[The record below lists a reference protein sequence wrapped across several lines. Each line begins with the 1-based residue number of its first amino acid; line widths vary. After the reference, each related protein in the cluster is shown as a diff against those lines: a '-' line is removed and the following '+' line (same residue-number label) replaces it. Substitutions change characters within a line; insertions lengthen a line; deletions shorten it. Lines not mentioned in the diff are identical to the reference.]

1 MKKRL
6 TPILFALLFLGS
18 CGQPADDLKVI
29 SFNIRYNS
37 WYDRESPNRWESRR
51 DAVVRMIREE
61 RPAALGLQEALIDQ
75 LLYLDSCLPQY
86 RRVGV
91 GRDDGMEAGEFMAI
105 YYDTARLELTGSDT
119 WWLSDSAEVPS
130 YGWDAA
136 CRRTVTRAA
145 FRDRRSGR
153 CFDYFNTHLDHVGQ
167 TARAESA
174 RMVAA
179 LVDGHCFD
187 KPAIVGGDM
196 NTTIDDTIFR
206 SLYAVGLQDARTLTD
221 STSHAITYNAF
232 GQNDGA
238 VIDHRPLH
246 LRPLP
251 DRNPFSPAGIVAYIP
266 LRFYSPFTQTLIKHY
281 SLPCPRHGSPMD
293 ALWMLYGRSKK

>member
-1 MKKRL
+1 MRRFC
-6 TPILFALLFLGS
+6 ILSLALVLLS
-18 CGQPADDLKVI
+18 LCGCRHEGDELKVL
-29 SFNIRYNS
+29 SFNIRYNG
-37 WYDRESPNRWESRR
+37 WGDIDGENRWANRR

-61 RPAALGLQEALIDQ
+61 QPAAMGLQEALIDQ
-75 LLYLDSCLPQY
+75 LQYLDSCLPQY
-86 RRVGV
+86 RRIGV
-91 GRDDGMEAGEFMAI
+91 GRDDGREGGEFMAV

-136 CRRTVTRAA
+136 CRRTVTRVA

-196 NTTIDDTIFR
+196 NSTIDDTIFR
-206 SLYAVGLQDARTLTD
+206 SLYATGLQDARTLTD

-232 GQNDGA
+232 GQNEGA
-238 VIDHRPLH
+238 VIDHFLVR
-246 LRPLP
+246 
-251 DRNPFSPAGIVAYIP
+251 DVKV
-266 LRFYSPFTQTLIKHY
+266 LRFRTLDGDYGVPYISDHSPIEVTI
-281 SLPCPRHGSPMD
+281 SI
-293 ALWMLYGRSKK
+293 

>member
-1 MKKRL
+1 M
-6 TPILFALLFLGS
+6 FAAVLLV
-18 CGQPADDLKVI
+18 CGCKHSEPHDLKVI
-29 SFNIRYNS
+29 SFNIRYNG
-37 WYDRESPNRWESRR
+37 WGDIDGENRWANRR
-51 DAVVRMIREE
+51 DAVVRMVREE
-61 RPAALGLQEALIDQ
+61 QPAALGLQEALLDQ
-75 LLYLDSCLPQY
+75 LQYLDSCLPQY

-91 GRDDGMEAGEFMAI
+91 GRDDGKEAGEFMAI
-105 YYDTARLELTGSDT
+105 YYDTARLELTGNDT

-187 KPAIVGGDM
+187 KSAIVGGDM

-206 SLYAVGLQDARTLTD
+206 SLYAVGMQDARTLTD
-221 STSHAITYNAF
+221 STSYAITYNAF
-232 GQNDGA
+232 GQNEGA
-238 VIDHRPLH
+238 VIDHFLVR
-246 LRPLP
+246 
-251 DRNPFSPAGIVAYIP
+251 DVKV
-266 LRFYSPFTQTLIKHY
+266 LRFRTLNGDFGVPYISDHY
-281 SLPCPRHGSPMD
+281 PIEILFRLPE
-293 ALWMLYGRSKK
+293 

>member
-1 MKKRL
+1 MKRFC
-6 TPILFALLFLGS
+6 ILSLVLVLLSL
-18 CGQPADDLKVI
+18 CGCRHEGDELKVI
-29 SFNIRYNS
+29 SFNIRYNG
-37 WYDRESPNRWESRR
+37 WGDIDGENRWANRR
-51 DAVVRMIREE
+51 DAMVRMIEE
-61 RPAALGLQEALIDQ
+61 EQPAALGLQEALLDQ
-75 LLYLDSCLPQY
+75 LQYLDSCLPQY

-91 GRDDGMEAGEFMAI
+91 GRDDGREGGEFMVI

-136 CRRTVTRAA
+136 CRRTVTKAA

-238 VIDHRPLH
+238 VIDHFFVR
-246 LRPLP
+246 
-251 DRNPFSPAGIVAYIP
+251 DVKV
-266 LRFYSPFTQTLIKHY
+266 LRFRTLNGDYGVPYISDHY
-281 SLPCPRHGSPMD
+281 PIEVTINI
-293 ALWMLYGRSKK
+293 